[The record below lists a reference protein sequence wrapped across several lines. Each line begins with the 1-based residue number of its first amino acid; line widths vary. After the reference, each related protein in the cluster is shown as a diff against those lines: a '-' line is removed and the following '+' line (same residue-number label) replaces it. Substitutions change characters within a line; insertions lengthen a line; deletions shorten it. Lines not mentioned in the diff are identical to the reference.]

1 MISVPGRLHPI
12 RVEWCPPRGADGA
25 PLPPRPSNAAA
36 AALAAKTGGAAQQR
50 LDPAPYLRLLQRI
63 DASVPPTQRGDALCF
78 LPGAAE
84 IAAVAAALAP
94 YAASS
99 RRWIILPL
107 HASLPAEAQARVF
120 EAAPP
125 GVRKAIL
132 ATNVAETS
140 VTVDGVRFV
149 IDSGRAKL
157 MRHDAAAGGGAL
169 REAWV
174 SAAAAAQ
181 RAGRAG
187 RTGPGVCYRLYSP
200 EEFAAMPPHTPPEIQ
215 RCAAL
220 LARKLRAPPVVRC
233 SEPLRL
239 RCGAGRRWRR
249 WCSSSRRWAAAAQTP
264 GAGEAR

>member
-1 MISVPGRLHPI
+1 MHFFCADITPHCAHRCSGAPVISVPGRLHPI
-12 RVEWCPPRGADGA
+12 RVEWLPPRDAHGA
-25 PLPPRPSNAAA
+25 PLRRASNAAA
-36 AALAAKTGGAAQQR
+36 AALATKTPHSSAPFAR
-50 LDPAPYLRLLQRI
+50 LDPSPYLHLLQRI
-63 DASVPPTQRGDALCF
+63 DASVPASQRGDVLAF
-78 LPGAAE
+78 LPGVAE
-84 IAAVAAALAP
+84 ISAVAAALAP

-99 RRWIILPL
+99 RRWVILPL

-120 EAAPP
+120 EAPPP

-132 ATNVAETS
+132 STNVAETS

-187 RTGPGVCYRLYSP
+187 RTGPGTVYRLYSA
-200 EEFAAMPPHTPPEIQ
+200 EEHAAMPPHTPPEIQ
-215 RCAAL
+215 RCVNVRT
-220 LARKLRAPPVVRC
+220 AR
-233 SEPLRL
+233 
-239 RCGAGRRWRR
+239 
-249 WCSSSRRWAAAAQTP
+249 
-264 GAGEAR
+264 